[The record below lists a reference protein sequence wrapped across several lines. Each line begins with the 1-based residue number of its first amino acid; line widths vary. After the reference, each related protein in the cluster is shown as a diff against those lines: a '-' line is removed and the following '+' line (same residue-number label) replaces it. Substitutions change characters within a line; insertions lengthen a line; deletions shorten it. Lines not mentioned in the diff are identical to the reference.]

1 MSKLISVSW
10 NELVRRLKELGF
22 EGPYYGGKHPFMV
35 KSDLTL
41 TIPNPHRKKI
51 GVPLLS
57 RILKQGGISRDEWI
71 RK

>member
-10 NELVRRLKELGF
+10 KELVKRLKEMGF
-22 EGPYYGGKHPFMV
+22 EDSYYSGKHPFMV

-57 RILKQGGISRDEWI
+57 RILKQAGISRDEWI
-71 RK
+71 GK